1 MFLKD
6 ALTLWKDRRLRRG
19 KGAALYT
26 RLFLFFAFFILAL
39 VLAVLL
45 ILNLSGV
52 FRSGEHR
59 SRAWFEN
66 ELEHLAQDISLDF
79 GTLSVQGVS
88 MAEQLSEDVEA
99 YLKAEGVSPAELSA
113 HPDVLEGLLTDQTPE
128 LLSELKANKCGGAF
142 LILDATVTG
151 EDTAGGHRAGLF
163 LKRTEPN
170 AVRTVGSKL
179 HCLRGPAM
187 AARENGVE
195 LLGQWQM
202 EFTVAETDFFDVTVD
217 TARENEGLP
226 LSRLYYWTPRKLLA
240 GNSEAGMLLCVPLM
254 ASDGTVMGICG
265 FEFSAML
272 FKQSYSPDN
281 STYIRVFSALAP
293 YDGGYYHMDQGL
305 FAGNSYLNSALAGDI
320 ARIDEKDHLLYL
332 YHTDEEESAYNG
344 LHQTISLYPSDSPYQ
359 DSVWLAAVMAPSEE
373 IKAISGEE
381 GWRLQLALGWL
392 ALFSLLA
399 AAFISRRYI
408 SPVLKTLEG
417 IKTGDYAS
425 LPKTQ
430 YTEINDLLEFLAAQ
444 DEAATAALA
453 QAEAK
458 AVAQAGMAAVRHR
471 TAEAIDP
478 ESYHYFLERLE
489 TLTQAERR
497 VFDLYVQDKKAQEIA
512 GLLNIS
518 INTVKFHNGN
528 IYSKLAVGSRKE
540 LLAYIRYMQ
549 KQNNEEEDHGRYLS

>member
-6 ALTLWKDRRLRRG
+6 ALTLWKNRKLRKG

-45 ILNLSGV
+45 ILNLSDV

-59 SRAWFEN
+59 SQAWFEN

-113 HPDVLEGLLTDQTPE
+113 RSDVLEGLLTDQMPE
-128 LLSELKANKCGGAF
+128 LLSKLNANKCGGAF
-142 LILDATVTG
+142 LILDATVIG
-151 EDTAGGHRAGLF
+151 EDAAGPRRAGLF

-179 HCLRGPAM
+179 HFLRGPAGV
-187 AARENGVE
+187 ARASGVE
-195 LLGQWQM
+195 LMGQWQM
-202 EFTVAETDFFDVTVD
+202 EFTTEETDFFDVTVD
-217 TARENEGLP
+217 TAREHGELP
-226 LSRLYYWTPRKLLA
+226 LSRLYYWSPRRLLS
-240 GNSEAGMLLCVPLM
+240 GNSEAGMLLCVPLV
-254 ASDGTVMGICG
+254 ASDKTVMGICG
-265 FEFSAML
+265 FEFSTML

-293 YDGGYYHMDQGL
+293 YDSGYYHMDQGL
-305 FAGNSYLNSALAGDI
+305 LAGNSYLNSTLAGDI
-320 ARIDEKDHLLYL
+320 AHIDKKGGLLYL
-332 YHTDEEESAYNG
+332 YHTDGEDSSYNG
-344 LHQTISLYPSDSPYQ
+344 LHQTVSLYPSGSPYQ
-359 DSVWLAAVMAPSEE
+359 DSVWLAAVMAPREE
-373 IKAISGEE
+373 IKAISSE
-381 GWRLQLALGWL
+381 GVRRLRLALGGL

-417 IKTGDYAS
+417 IKAGDYAS

-430 YTEINDLLEFLAAQ
+430 YAEINDLLEFLAAQ
-444 DEAATAALA
+444 DEAAAAALA

-458 AVAQAGMAAVRHR
+458 AVAQADTATIRRR
-471 TAEAIDP
+471 TSETIDP
-478 ESYHYFLERLE
+478 ESYHCFLERLE

-512 GLLNIS
+512 ELLILS
-518 INTVKFHNGN
+518 INTVKYHNGN
-528 IYSKLAVGSRKE
+528 IYSKLEVGSRKE
-540 LLAYIRYMQ
+540 LLAYIRYMRSKQQQ
-549 KQNNEEEDHGRYLS
+549 KKEEGEHG

>member
-6 ALTLWKDRRLRRG
+6 ALTLWKNRKLRRG

-45 ILNLSGV
+45 ILNLSDV
-52 FRSGEHR
+52 FRSGEHK

-66 ELEHLAQDISLDF
+66 ELEHLAQDIYFDF

-88 MAEQLSEDVEA
+88 MAEQLSKDVEA
-99 YLKAEGVSPAELSA
+99 YLKAEGISPAELSN

-142 LILDATVTG
+142 LILDATVIG
-151 EDTAGGHRAGLF
+151 EDTAGPRRAGLF

-179 HCLRGPAM
+179 HFLRGPAM

-202 EFTVAETDFFDVTVD
+202 EFTEAETDFFDVTVD
-217 TARENEGLP
+217 TAKEYGELP
-226 LSRLYYWTPRKLLA
+226 LSRLYYWSPRRLLS
-240 GNSEAGMLLCVPLM
+240 GNSEAGMLLCVPLV

-265 FEFSAML
+265 FEFSTML

-305 FAGNSYLNSALAGDI
+305 LAGNSYLNSALAGDI
-320 ARIDEKDHLLYL
+320 AHIDEKDDLLYL
-332 YHTDEEESAYNG
+332 YHTEGEESAYNG
-344 LHQTISLYPSDSPYQ
+344 LHQTISLYPSDSPYR
-359 DSVWLAAVMAPSEE
+359 DSVWLAAVMAPREE
-373 IKAISGEE
+373 IKAISSE
-381 GWRLQLALGWL
+381 GVWRLRLALGGL

-417 IKTGDYAS
+417 IKAGDYAS

-430 YTEINDLLEFLAAQ
+430 YAEINDLLEFLAAQ
-444 DEAATAALA
+444 DEAAAAALA
-453 QAEAK
+453 EAEAK
-458 AVAQAGMAAVRHR
+458 AAAQAGMATVRHK
-471 TAEAIDP
+471 TSEAIDP
-478 ESYHYFLERLE
+478 ESYHYFLEQLK

-512 GLLNIS
+512 ELLSLS

-528 IYSKLAVGSRKE
+528 IYSKLEVGSRKE

-549 KQNNEEEDHGRYLS
+549 SRQQRKEEGEHG